1 MKKGAGTT
9 EEGCPAL
16 LGESWE
22 GFTEEVVAEL
32 NLEG

>member
-1 MKKGAGTT
+1 MKKGAG
-9 EEGCPAL
+9 GHRGGMPSL

-22 GFTEEVVAEL
+22 GFTEEVIPEL